1 MNIEQIKENIRVLDD
16 DIRYLEEQLRGLNP
30 DSPAAESK
38 ERILNVK
45 WRLLQEQTDILMRK
59 ESSAAR
65 EAAEAR
71 LAYHTE
77 TDTLDLY

>member
-16 DIRYLEEQLRGLNP
+16 DIRYLEQQLDGLDP
-30 DSPAAESK
+30 DSPSAESK

-59 ESSAAR
+59 ESNAAR

-77 TDTLDLY
+77 NDTLDLY